1 MKIILYKFIENN
13 KLNNKTVNKNQDDT
27 VGFVLHLQVES
38 AK

>member
-27 VGFVLHLQVES
+27 DCDAS
-38 AK
+38 